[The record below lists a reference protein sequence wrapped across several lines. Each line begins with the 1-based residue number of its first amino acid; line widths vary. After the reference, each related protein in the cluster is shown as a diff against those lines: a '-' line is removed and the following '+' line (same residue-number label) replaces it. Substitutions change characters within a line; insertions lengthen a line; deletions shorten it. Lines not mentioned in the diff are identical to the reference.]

1 MENMKVFKI
10 EASYTDFDEYYS
22 IVVVAINANEALEI
36 AKRGNPW
43 RYGMP
48 QLGESENVYWEF
60 SKDQYPLKV
69 KEVNLCIAGVVDS
82 SFRGS

>member
-1 MENMKVFKI
+1 MKVYRV
-10 EASYTDFDEYYS
+10 EANETDFDEYYS
-22 IVVVAINANEALEI
+22 IIVVAENEKRALEI